1 MRFFC
6 KFFLVFNC
14 YFLSVYSQSDF
25 IVGGND
31 ADIQDYPYQVA
42 LLSTTD
48 WGGSYAYCGGSI
60 INEYWV
66 LTAAHCVIG
75 ESASNTAV
83 RMGSEANY
91 AEGGNTYDADEIII
105 HPDYNSNTYN
115 NDIALIKLENP
126 ISFNNSAQ
134 PVLLMC
140 DSQVEQGVQEPG
152 EMSWITGWGETE
164 GTTSST
170 QLQVVSVPITAS
182 SNYGINQIDADM
194 IMAGYSDGGYDSCQG
209 DSGGPMVVLAS
220 DGQTFLQS
228 GIVSWGYG
236 CAEVGYPGVYS
247 RVSYFID
254 WICDK
259 TDGAVCSNQT
269 SFCNED
275 AVYGCTDSSAINF
288 NSDADYDDGSCQYLC
303 DQTILLT
310 IEFDCWSE
318 EIGWSINNEEGAA
331 VAIQS
336 SGFYDTELTTE
347 SICLSF
353 GCYTFNIFD
362 SYGDGLGGSQWSSC
376 NINGSYNISLLG
388 EVLFSG
394 GGDFGSSAD
403 HDFCIN
409 TVVYGCT
416 DLNACNYNEEAT
428 EEDGSCLYP
437 IEFYNCSNECITD
450 LDSDGVCD
458 ELEVFGC
465 SDTLANNYNPEV
477 TEDNGSCIYPQFGCT
492 DLNACNYNE
501 EATEEDGT
509 CIYPIEFY
517 NCSNECITDLDSDG
531 VCDELEV
538 FGCSDILANNY
549 NPEATEDDGSCEFET
564 YNQLIA
570 LQSGWGIW
578 STYIDPSNANMS
590 SVFSEINNE
599 LIIIKDE
606 NGSVYWPQYNLN
618 SIGSLQKGAGYQ
630 IKMNNDAIL
639 SINGDLVQSD
649 YVIPLESGWNMLGYL
664 HGECNN
670 TTDMMIDIANDIVI
684 VKDENG
690 LVYWPEF
697 GLNSIGE
704 LCPGKGYQIKLNNDL
719 NFNYPS
725 ISGRYGELNKDYNTY
740 YPDVYNTG
748 NNMTLLF
755 PFETINHLLTEYDE
769 IAVYSKNDLCVGS
782 AVYKNEHLVLT
793 AWGDDMTTLSREGLL
808 VGEDLFFKYWD
819 FETQLEYSFDVI
831 YKEGS
836 GLYAIN
842 GISIVSQ
849 IIFNHTENIPAN
861 LIKIIDYLG
870 RELNNKSTYNIQLHI
885 YNDGS
890 IIKNYK

>member
-1 MRFFC
+1 MRCFRI
-6 KFFLVFNC
+6 FFLVFNF

-42 LLSTTD
+42 LLSTTS

-60 INEYWV
+60 INEYWI
-66 LTAAHCVIG
+66 LTAAHCVVG

-83 RMGSEANY
+83 RMGSDANY
-91 AEGGNTYDADEIII
+91 AAGGNTYDADEIII

-126 ISFNNSAQ
+126 ISFNNSTQ

-269 SFCNED
+269 SFCDED
-275 AVYGCTDSSAINF
+275 AVYGCTDTSAINF

-303 DQTILLT
+303 DQTISLT

-318 EIGWSINNEEGAA
+318 EIGWSINNEEGVT

-416 DLNACNYNEEAT
+416 DLNACNYNEEAI
-428 EEDGSCLYP
+428 EEDGSCL
-437 IEFYNCSNECITD
+437 
-450 LDSDGVCD
+450 
-458 ELEVFGC
+458 
-465 SDTLANNYNPEV
+465 
-477 TEDNGSCIYPQFGCT
+477 
-492 DLNACNYNE
+492 
-501 EATEEDGT
+501 
-509 CIYPIEFY
+509 YPIEFY

-549 NPEATEDDGSCEFET
+549 NPEVTEDDGSCEFET
-564 YNQLIA
+564 YNQLIT

-590 SVFSEINNE
+590 SVCSEINNE

-618 SIGSLQKGAGYQ
+618 SIGSLQKGVGYQ

-649 YVIPLESGWNMLGYL
+649 CVIPLESGWNMLGYL

-719 NFNYPS
+719 NFNFPS
-725 ISGRYGELNKDYNTY
+725 ISGRYDELNKDYNTY

-769 IAVYSKNDLCVGS
+769 IAVYSKNGLCVGS

-808 VGEDLFFKYWD
+808 VGEDLFLKYWD

-849 IIFNHTENIPAN
+849 IIFNHTENIPTN
-861 LIKIIDYLG
+861 LIKTIDYLG
-870 RELNNKSTYNIQLHI
+870 RELNNKSTHNIQLHI